1 MVGKCILAPDI
12 NKCSFFIV
20 EKEGCNNK
28 NKVCGFYRDIVHEK
42 ETLNIKEPKWFEK
55 YYK

>member
-20 EKEGCNNK
+20 EKEGPASFLMYTDNP
-28 NKVCGFYRDIVHEK
+28 FDI
-42 ETLNIKEPKWFEK
+42 
-55 YYK
+55 